1 MRRAPAAKWNA
12 KRSPGRVS
20 KQGSGFHPVDGNP
33 SRFCGPPG
41 GADPDTEF
49 PCRAVPLAAA
59 RNILRNNGGSYT
71 GISTPLAPRNIPLYK
86 GNSPASVQRTQI
98 AGSYYDCSECLQF
111 MRRIACRKGVPANHP
126 PDDSPP
132 LFAHLSGGPLCGP
145 FGLWGLLA
153 PTPCRKLLKK
163 LEQNFYVLL
172 CPGLVVSLPVDTA
185 DQTRLQHPPN
195 SMPMNF
201 PAQAPTPHI
210 PCRPI
215 SQAP

>member
-1 MRRAPAAKWNA
+1 MEILPAFAGPQAARIRIRSSPIALCPLPPHVIFFGIMEVPTRKYQHRRLP
-12 KRSPGRVS
+12 
-20 KQGSGFHPVDGNP
+20 
-33 SRFCGPPG
+33 
-41 GADPDTEF
+41 EIF
-49 PCRAVPLAAA
+49 PCIGGNLLHPCSGHRQQVPIMIVLSAC
-59 RNILRNNGGSYT
+59 NL
-71 GISTPLAPRNIPLYK
+71 
-86 GNSPASVQRTQI
+86 
-98 AGSYYDCSECLQF
+98 
-111 MRRIACRKGVPANHP
+111 MRRIACRRGVPANHP
-126 PDDSPP
+126 PDDLPP

-153 PTPCRKLLKK
+153 PTPRRKLLKK

-172 CPGLVVSLPVDTA
+172 CPGLVVSLPADTA

>member
-1 MRRAPAAKWNA
+1 MQES
-12 KRSPGRVS
+12 SPYTGEYF
-20 KQGSGFHPVDGNP
+20 GEPVVLI
-33 SRFCGPPG
+33 
-41 GADPDTEF
+41 F
-49 PCRAVPLAAA
+49 PCRNLHYSEEYYA
-59 RNILRNNGGSYT
+59 RRQGAQRDRG
-71 GISTPLAPRNIPLYK
+71 TPYPDPRRL
-86 GNSPASVQRTQI
+86 GA
-98 AGSYYDCSECLQF
+98 
-111 MRRIACRKGVPANHP
+111 RKSGKDFHP

-153 PTPCRKLLKK
+153 PTPRRKLLKK